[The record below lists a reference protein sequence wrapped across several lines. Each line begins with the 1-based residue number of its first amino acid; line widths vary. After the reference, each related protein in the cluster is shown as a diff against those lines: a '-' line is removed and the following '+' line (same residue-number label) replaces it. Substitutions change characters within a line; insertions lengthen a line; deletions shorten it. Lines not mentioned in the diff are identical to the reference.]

1 MSFTTTIALGFFA
14 GATIIFGLLMGRVK
28 ASLPRLRP
36 FLMCLAVGILIFL
49 VVDVSS
55 HAIEPLHE
63 ALRPLQGSLLTIR
76 TLLFVGGLALGLLG
90 LVAYDKWRAARTGN
104 PDTHLE
110 PTQLSFLLALGIGMH
125 NFGEGLAIGSSAH
138 VGQLGLSKVLV
149 VGFALHNAT
158 EGFGIIAPLASSSRK
173 IPWQTL
179 LWMGLLGGG
188 PTTLGTLVG
197 WYSASVTMSVF
208 FFTVAAGSL
217 LYVIVQL
224 LGVAQRIKV
233 SQNLLYGGILVGLLA
248 GFLTDAIVTYAGA

>member
-1 MSFTTTIALGFFA
+1 
-14 GATIIFGLLMGRVK
+14 
-28 ASLPRLRP
+28 
-36 FLMCLAVGILIFL
+36 
-49 VVDVSS
+49 
-55 HAIEPLHE
+55 
-63 ALRPLQGSLLTIR
+63 
-76 TLLFVGGLALGLLG
+76 
-90 LVAYDKWRAARTGN
+90 
-104 PDTHLE
+104 
-110 PTQLSFLLALGIGMH
+110 MH

-248 GFLTDAIVTYAGA
+248 GFVTDAVVTYAGA